1 MLDEDLMGIF
11 INNNSSTIF
20 INNNSMDWL
29 EGKSYLETIDVSMKI
44 LGHLSNPSR
53 PPPGSGRSSGRNSGR
68 AGRSAGRSSG
78 RRWWKLWWDGLVHPF
93 ELKPY
98 RYTGV
103 GFYVPLCFTSP
114 NYWGFTSSPTDTAV
128 LVMGSTWFN
137 KSPTLGTSF
146 TNHTLQ
152 PSWMTHAKKH
162 DTILGGEHH
171 PTVDSWL
178 LGEFTTVP

>member
-44 LGHLSNPSR
+44 LGLRPNPSR

-78 RRWWKLWWDGLVHPF
+78 DEVMEVVVRWS
-93 ELKPY
+93 
-98 RYTGV
+98 R
-103 GFYVPLCFTSP
+103 
-114 NYWGFTSSPTDTAV
+114 SS
-128 LVMGSTWFN
+128 L
-137 KSPTLGTSF
+137 
-146 TNHTLQ
+146 
-152 PSWMTHAKKH
+152 
-162 DTILGGEHH
+162 
-171 PTVDSWL
+171 
-178 LGEFTTVP
+178 